1 MQATAARFAGVAAV
15 VYTVNFFKGDFMAR
29 FSSDRDILKYEAILL
44 GDLHFP
50 WQVLCEGTG
59 GVLSS
64 TTFSVSGED
73 FGAAGVGAGGVVY
86 LRSGDGAI
94 DGVYEIVSV
103 DSASSLTVS
112 VLRADD
118 ENDAIRVGD
127 GSDVSYRIGTF
138 NVQAEQVGF
147 ELTQYF
153 GIRPGCAESEYG
165 AEDVVDVSVLREA
178 SVFAVIAGVYAT
190 LGSGADDGAGY
201 WKKSLHYQRLFEQ
214 ARERC
219 RLLIDSGNDG
229 VSDVRRDGGIVRLVR
244 D

>member
-1 MQATAARFAGVAAV
+1 MTA
-15 VYTVNFFKGDFMAR
+15 

-44 GDLHFP
+44 ADLHFP

-59 GVLSS
+59 GVLAS

-73 FGAAGVGAGGVVY
+73 FGAAGVGAGGVIY
-86 LRSGDGAI
+86 LRSGNGEVDGI
-94 DGVYEIVSV
+94 YEIVSV
-103 DSASSLTVS
+103 NSASDLTVS
-112 VLRADD
+112 ILRTD
-118 ENDAIRVGD
+118 EEKDAIRVGD
-127 GSDVSYRIGTF
+127 ASDVSYRIGTF
-138 NVQAEQVGF
+138 NVQAEQAGF
-147 ELTQYF
+147 DLTQYF

-178 SVFAVIAGVYAT
+178 SVFAVIAGIYAT

-201 WKKSLHYQRLFEQ
+201 WKKSLYYQRRFEQ

-219 RLLIDSGNDG
+219 RLSIDSGDDG
-229 VSDVRRDGGIVRLVR
+229 VSDVRRVGGSFRLVR